1 MPWLDD
7 HERPELHDAF
17 WSLQHAESALTVLR
31 AIADIRRFTEI
42 VVEAAV
48 KEARESGATWEEIAG
63 ALRLTRQAV
72 HRRFAGQ
79 EGRDVVHVGVYA
91 YPGCLRR

>member
-1 MPWLDD
+1 MAWLDD
-7 HERPELHDAF
+7 HEWPELHDAF

-31 AIADIRRFTEI
+31 AIADIRGFTEI

-48 KEARESGATWEEIAG
+48 KDARENGATWEEIAG

-72 HRRFAGQ
+72 HRRFAQ
-79 EGRDVVHVGVYA
+79 SKDVT
-91 YPGCLRR
+91 